1 MSEAGGST
9 RAFAVG
15 EAPFADLTGHVS
27 IVTGGN
33 SGIGLGMARGLV
45 AAGARV
51 AVMGTNVGRTA
62 EAAAGLNELG
72 PGEAR
77 GIVCD
82 VSDEAEVLAA
92 FAEVEGEWGA
102 PDSLFASAGV
112 GGSGDPF
119 LELDLGDWRR
129 TLAVNLDGTFL
140 CFREAARLM
149 VAAGKGGSLVAVSS
163 LAARFGQ
170 VRGQDYSASKGGV
183 TALVRA
189 CATELGRH
197 GIRANAILPGTID
210 TPLASAYL
218 SQPRLRERSVKR
230 TPMRRVGMPDEFAGA
245 AVYLAS
251 PASRFHSGDTL
262 TIDGGYAVL

>member
-1 MSEAGGST
+1 MSEAGDST

-15 EAPFADLTGHVS
+15 DAPFADLAGHVS

-33 SGIGLGMARGLV
+33 SGIGLGMARGLI

-51 AVMGTNVGRTA
+51 AVIGTSVERTA
-62 EAAAGLNELG
+62 AAATELNELG

-82 VSDEAEVLAA
+82 VADEAAVRAA
-92 FAEVEGEWGA
+92 FAAVEGRWGA

-112 GGSGDPF
+112 GGTGTPF
-119 LELDLGDWRR
+119 LELELDDWRR
-129 TLAVNLDGTFL
+129 TMAVNLDGTFL

-149 VAAGKGGSLVAVSS
+149 VATNKGGSLVAVAS

-189 CATELGRH
+189 CAAELARH
-197 GIRANAILPGTID
+197 GIRANSILPGTID

-218 SQPRLRERSVKR
+218 SRPQLRERSVKR
-230 TPMRRVGMPDEFAGA
+230 APMRRIGMPDEFAGA

-251 PASRFHSGDTL
+251 PASRFHTGDAL
-262 TIDGGYAVL
+262 TIDGGYAIL